1 MPTENQTGPPIAS
14 AAHARARTSRLWAQ
28 LRRSALLKVTA
39 GLGLITLILGI
50 PGFWGHATLGGFDL
64 FRGSFS
70 IALFLLLIRVV
81 VLLAAETLWLL
92 RNRLIL
98 AYVFMGV
105 VPVLLI
111 AGMLGIG
118 AYMFYGQYA
127 SYLLTNELNNHIHN
141 VGAVNT
147 LTVHELDL
155 HPDRVEDGPG
165 LSRYYASYYFPRGF
179 GGVRSFFYRG
189 GKPVTPASE
198 RFGTPPA
205 WLKPGFVGLITRN
218 HRYAIA
224 SYGVTTERLQPEQ
237 VLTLYALSPHNLDT
251 LSQSLGRVSLGLGF
265 GSTNGS
271 VNPNGTP
278 ALNSQQPLPAA
289 SSMFDISI
297 SSFAFIPISNWETGS
312 TSPPLIAT
320 ITTRPSLLNDQLF
333 ASLQGSTAPT
343 EGTRWPLVVLGV
355 VAIGFLIIEFFSLVA
370 GIRMTRAITGA
381 VNDLYVGT
389 EHVNRGRFDYRIP
402 VRTRDQLAALA
413 HSFNTMTAS
422 IERLLA
428 EQRQKQNLENE
439 LAIAHEVQT
448 QLFPRMRPRVAG
460 LEIAGRC
467 LPARVVSG
475 DYYDF
480 QQLSPTSLSLA
491 LGDISGKGISAAL
504 LMATIVSAVR
514 AYQPTLADRVVGVAA
529 GGGGGEVNPGAG
541 GEVDPVRLL
550 QRLNYQLYHSTPPEK
565 YVTLFYAVYDSERRE
580 LRYTNAGHLPPAVV
594 GARGVRRL
602 ERGGMVA
609 GLFEDVSFELGRL
622 QLEAG
627 DLLAAW
633 SDGVTEPENEY
644 GVEFGEARLLQML
657 ELHRE
662 QPLQE
667 ILDTV
672 LSAVLDWSGTSAQA
686 DDITLVLARVAE

>member
-1 MPTENQTGPPIAS
+1 MSTENQTGPPLAS
-14 AAHARARTSRLWAQ
+14 AAHARARSSRLWAQ

-39 GLGLITLILGI
+39 VLGIITMILGI
-50 PGFWGHATLGGFDL
+50 PAVFGHAAWSGFEL
-64 FRGSFS
+64 FRVAFS

-81 VLLAAETLWLL
+81 ILLATETLWLL

-111 AGMLGIG
+111 AGMLAIG

-127 SYLLTNELNNHIHN
+127 SYLLLNELNDHTHN
-141 VGAVNT
+141 VGSVNT
-147 LTVHELDL
+147 LTVRELDR

-179 GGVRSFFYRG
+179 GGVRSFFYSG

-198 RFGTPPA
+198 RFGAPPG

-218 HRYAIA
+218 GRFAIA
-224 SYGVTTERLQPEQ
+224 SFGVTSERKQAEQ
-237 VLTLYALSPHNLDT
+237 VLTLYGLSTPNLDT
-251 LSQSLGRVSLGLGF
+251 LAQPLGRLALSRGYA
-265 GSTNGS
+265 S
-271 VNPNGTP
+271 VTGESNRDSPETL
-278 ALNSQQPLPAA
+278 ASQAPLRAA
-289 SSMFDISI
+289 SSFFDVRIN
-297 SSFAFIPISNWETGS
+297 SFAFIPATDWQTGKPD
-312 TSPPLIAT
+312 TLIAA

-333 ASLQGSTAPT
+333 ASLQGSGPPKQ
-343 EGTRWPLVVLGV
+343 GPRVPMVVLSV
-355 VAIGFLIIEFFSLVA
+355 VGIVFLIIEFFSLVA

-381 VNDLYVGT
+381 VNALYVGT
-389 EHVNRGRFDYRIP
+389 EHVNRGQFDYRIR
-402 VRTRDQLAALA
+402 VKTRDQLAALS

-428 EQRQKQNLENE
+428 EQRQKQSLENE

-448 QLFPRMRPRVAG
+448 QLFPRTPPRVAG

-480 QQLSPTSLSLA
+480 QQLSTTSLSLA

-514 AYQPTLADRVVGVAA
+514 AYQPSLADRAVGVAA
-529 GGGGGEVNPGAG
+529 GGGGELMTSSS
-541 GEVDPVRLL
+541 EDVDPVRLL

-565 YVTLFYAVYDSERRE
+565 YVTLFYAIYDAERRE
-580 LRYTNAGHLPPAVV
+580 LRYTNAGHLPPAVI

-602 ERGGMVA
+602 DRGGMVA
-609 GLFEDVSFELGRL
+609 GLFEDVSFDLGRL
-622 QLEAG
+622 TLDAG

-644 GVEFGEARLLQML
+644 GVEFGEERLLQML
-657 ELHRE
+657 EMHRE
-662 QPLQE
+662 RPLAE

-672 LSAVLDWSGTSAQA
+672 LSAVLDWSGTSEQA
-686 DDITLVLARVAE
+686 DDITLVLARIKEN